1 MTTIPPFRLIPEP
14 LTDEARQTM
23 GFKWAGGDIG
33 KRHRLG
39 GEPQFI
45 QDEETP
51 MCPSCRQRMTFY
63 GQLDSIGDDYNI
75 ADCGV
80 IYVFLCFDCFTAQ
93 ALVQSA

>member
-14 LTDEARQTM
+14 LTDEARQAM

-45 QDEETP
+45 QDEEIP